1 MIVYLDKDRQEY
13 LCRLKLAYITCCRY
27 YVSLSAYLLQVKS
40 VLNYLD
46 DINPKH
52 AKSYLN

>member
-1 MIVYLDKDRQEY
+1 MIVYLDKDRKEY